1 MELSEFYTVL
11 ENATTVEEDVFDIRF
26 EEVVSLV
33 EQEKFEQATPLITTI
48 LNEGTVDIRLVMYL
62 FYANFLETG
71 IGCLKDFFPAIMI
84 LLNEHWERISPLQTR
99 DKHVLSSLTWFLSSI
114 VKKIKRSEKLYKE
127 KRADDFWNKSIQSL
141 SPQDLNELKTI
152 AHRLGKLLTQKLEEP
167 SLNQYIMFITKWLDS
182 LAHVVADE
190 EDQPEEVATVSPPES
205 PLPEEQS
212 SDQKGPL
219 QEVLASSEQM
229 ILLYKKLQLF
239 EDLIEK
245 QDFEKAAL
253 IADDIT
259 TTIKNFD
266 PTLFF
271 PKLFSRYFALTA
283 THIDTLSDEWNNKT
297 SLKWE
302 ALNRLY
308 QTDIE
313 GFIQW

>member
-26 EEVVSLV
+26 EKVVSLV
-33 EQEKFEQATPLITTI
+33 EQEKFNQATPLITTI
-48 LNEGTVDIRLVMYL
+48 LNEGIVDIRLVMYL
-62 FYANFLETG
+62 FYANFLEKG
-71 IGCLKDFFPAIMI
+71 ISCLKDFFPAIMTLI
-84 LLNEHWERISPLQTR
+84 DEHWERISPLQTR

-114 VKKIKRSEKLYKE
+114 AKKIKRSEKLYKE
-127 KRADDFWNKSIQSL
+127 KRADAFWNKSTQSL
-141 SPQDLNELKTI
+141 SPPDLDELKTI
-152 AHRLGKLLTQKLEEP
+152 AHRLGKLLVQKLEES
-167 SLNQYIMFITKWLDS
+167 SLNQYIMFICKWLDS
-182 LAHVVADE
+182 LTNIVAAE
-190 EDQPEEVATVSPPES
+190 EQQPVEVDMTPES
-205 PLPEEQS
+205 PVPEEQN
-212 SDQKGPL
+212 SDQGSL
-219 QEVLASSEQM
+219 QEVLASSEPM
-229 ILLYKKLQLF
+229 LLLYKKLQLF
-239 EDLIEK
+239 EELIEE

-283 THIDTLSDEWNNKT
+283 THIDILSDEWNNKT

>member
-33 EQEKFEQATPLITTI
+33 EQEKFDQVAPLITTI
-48 LNEGTVDIRLVMYL
+48 LHEGIIDIRLVMYL
-62 FYANFLETG
+62 FYAKFLEMG
-71 IGCLKDFFPAIMI
+71 VSCLKDFFPAITT

-99 DKHVLSSLTWFLSSI
+99 DKHVLSSLTWFLASI
-114 VKKIKRSEKLYKE
+114 VKKIKRSEKLYKQ
-127 KRADDFWNKSIQSL
+127 KRTDDFWNKSTQSL
-141 SPQDLNELKTI
+141 SPQDLDELKTI
-152 AHRLGKLLTQKLEEP
+152 AQCFGKLLVQKLEEP
-167 SLNQYIMFITKWLDS
+167 SLNQYIMFISKWLES
-182 LAHVVADE
+182 LANIVATE
-190 EDQPEEVATVSPPES
+190 EQKPEEVETTPES
-205 PLPEEQS
+205 PAPEEQS
-212 SDQKGPL
+212 PDQQGSL
-219 QEVLASSEQM
+219 QEVLASSEPM
-229 ILLYKKLQLF
+229 TLFYKKLQLF
-239 EDLIEK
+239 EELIEK
-245 QDFEKAAL
+245 EDFEKAAL
-253 IADDIT
+253 VADDIT

-308 QTDIE
+308 QTDVE
-313 GFIQW
+313 EFIQW